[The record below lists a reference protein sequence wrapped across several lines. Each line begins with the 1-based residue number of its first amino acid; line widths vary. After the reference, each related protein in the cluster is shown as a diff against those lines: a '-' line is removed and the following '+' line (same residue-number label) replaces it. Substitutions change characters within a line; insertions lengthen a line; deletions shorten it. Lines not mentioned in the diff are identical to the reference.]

1 MYNKK
6 TTVFLVFIISMMLLL
21 ASCTSKNSS
30 YVKKSSIYIID
41 TNDPENGSGSEQ
53 IIKWTDDISKYNSSE
68 NDSLR
73 LISHTRSTGVMFEE
87 RQKFSFSFGDVK
99 RDFEYCSD
107 DSGERSEIVF
117 HDANGSL
124 CTLSVNKNGDF
135 IRFINGN
142 KQLDDEL
149 FLSESELHNK
159 AMSYLKLYNKNL
171 LTGDRIVDPNDYIIT
186 LHQIIDGSYYLWMTQ
201 KEINGWYSDAH
212 IIIFIQHDGTLDKIQ
227 ITKPGYIYGSEV
239 PEMPEIVWLESQL
252 CNMLMNYSSGYDSI
266 EIDHYRDEYGRCS
279 PVLRY
284 DEYGRLGAEIRV
296 LFLNEGKYI
305 YSTSVYVPFE
315 SLDLNNS
322 TRN

>member
-1 MYNKK
+1 MEYKRAIA
-6 TTVFLVFIISMMLLL
+6 FITALMLLFVSC
-21 ASCTSKNSS
+21 ASANITKQL
-30 YVKKSSIYIID
+30 SIYIID
-41 TNDPENGSGSEQ
+41 NNDSENSSGSEQ
-53 IIKWTDDISKYNSSE
+53 SIKWTDGISKYNSDGK
-68 NDSLR
+68 DSLR
-73 LISHTRSTGVMFEE
+73 LINHTRNTGAMFEE
-87 RQKFSFSFGDVK
+87 GQVFSFSIGNVT
-99 RDFEYCSD
+99 REFEYHSD
-107 DSGERSEIVF
+107 DSGERCEIVF
-117 HDANGSL
+117 RDDNESL

-135 IRFINGN
+135 IRLINGN

-171 LTGDRIVDPNDYIIT
+171 LTGDRIVDPDDYIIT
-186 LHQIIDGSYYLWMTQ
+186 RHQIIEGSYYLWMTQ
-201 KEINGWYSDAH
+201 KEINGWYSDAL
-212 IIIFIQHDGTLDKIQ
+212 IVIFIQHDGTLNRIQ

-239 PEMPEIVWLESQL
+239 PEMPEIAWLESQL
-252 CNMLMNYSSGYDSI
+252 CNMLTNYSSGYDSI

-305 YSTSVYVPFE
+305 DSTSVYVPFE

-322 TRN
+322 TRK